1 METRANYILIGA
13 FTLAVILA
21 AFGFVFWF
29 SGPNKTAARRGYDV
43 VFSGS
48 VAGLS
53 RGGAVTFNGLRV
65 GDVTSLGL
73 NPTDPGEVIA
83 HIQVDKNAPVKTD
96 TRARLEMS
104 GLTGV
109 ASLALYGG
117 SPSAKAL
124 EIQDKENY
132 PTLRADPSQFQSLL
146 ETGQRI
152 ADQLGAFID
161 RGNKLL
167 DTNSSD
173 INKTVANVK
182 TFSDALANN
191 SSDMG
196 SLIANLNS
204 SARKFDTAMDNVNG
218 LLGDSK
224 SEVHKT
230 IVSIGEAARAFK
242 RTADNVD
249 SRLKEIAAGITRFT
263 GPGLRQY
270 EALAADGR
278 KTLDEINKAV
288 RSIKRDPSQVI
299 FGGKPELPEYKGR

>member
-1 METRANYILIGA
+1 METRANYVLIGA

-21 AFGFVFWF
+21 GFGFVLWF
-29 SGPNKTAARRGYDV
+29 SGPSKTAARRGYDV
-43 VFSGS
+43 VFTGS

-65 GDVTSLGL
+65 GDVTHLGL
-73 NPTDPGEVIA
+73 NPADPGEVIA
-83 HIQVDKNAPVKTD
+83 HIDVDKNTPVKID

-124 EIQDKENY
+124 ELQPSESY
-132 PTLRADPSQFQSLL
+132 PTLRADPSQFQSLI
-146 ETGQRI
+146 ETGQRL
-152 ADQLGAFID
+152 ADQLGAFVD
-161 RGNKLL
+161 RANKLL
-167 DTNSSD
+167 DSNSSD

-182 TFSDALANN
+182 TFTDALAGN
-191 SSDMG
+191 SGDMG
-196 SLIANLNS
+196 SLISNLNS

-218 LLGDSK
+218 LLSDSK
-224 SEVHKT
+224 GEVRKT
-230 IVSIGEAARAFK
+230 VVDIGEAARSIRKVAE
-242 RTADNVD
+242 NVD
-249 SRLKEIAAGITRFT
+249 GRLKEIAAGITRFT

-270 EALAADGR
+270 EALAVDGR

-299 FGGKPELPEYKGR
+299 FGGKPDLPEYRGR